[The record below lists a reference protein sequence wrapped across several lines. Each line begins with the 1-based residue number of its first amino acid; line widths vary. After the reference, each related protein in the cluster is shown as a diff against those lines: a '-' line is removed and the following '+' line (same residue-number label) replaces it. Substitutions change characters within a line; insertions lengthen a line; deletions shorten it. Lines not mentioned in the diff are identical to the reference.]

1 VLRIIA
7 EISALALRT
16 NDDQQR
22 WSQEGR
28 ALREALKQTTA
39 ELEEAAKLADVLY
52 ETCQHM
58 GSVIDQLLKDRGIER
73 KRSESFEIL
82 LTRVLR
88 QREGHREEAA
98 EQSANGD
105 KVQGN
110 TR

>member
-1 VLRIIA
+1 
-7 EISALALRT
+7 
-16 NDDQQR
+16 
-22 WSQEGR
+22 
-28 ALREALKQTTA
+28 
-39 ELEEAAKLADVLY
+39 
-52 ETCQHM
+52 M
-58 GSVIDQLLKDRGIER
+58 GSVIDQLLKDCGIER
-73 KRSESFEIL
+73 KHSESFEIL